1 MDWDA
6 EDAHPWGLGE
16 ESGILGYELYQVG
29 PYLVLK
35 LCVSGEPPEAG
46 QCHL

>member
-29 PYLVLK
+29 P
-35 LCVSGEPPEAG
+35 CPEAL
-46 QCHL
+46 CFR